1 MFSIAHF
8 LHDLLLFVTLLLSPP
23 VASHLWHLLNIL
35 QCEAQK
41 SAEEKNNNPT
51 LTLVT
56 GCLVCQLTHHNP
68 LVAHVTS
75 LAQAKTSNYP
85 VFFLFMVSSAIHWHC
100 PWTKLASWHFLFNT
114 GNFPLNPVNGPTTRT
129 SARWKI
135 KLPAVARTFQ
145 EQRQLGSRYYT
156 FECFRSV
163 MCVMLKDIPS
173 TESGRGSRGGS
184 ETKSIQCPRSHLGE
198 NEDKKHWHVYEE
210 LNTHKY
216 NGGDLQITGIGI
228 PEERRPQLLCSHL
241 SYHMF
246 SRESFYAPSG
256 L

>member
-85 VFFLFMVSSAIHWHC
+85 VFFFVHGVLSD
-100 PWTKLASWHFLFNT
+100 PLTL
-114 GNFPLNPVNGPTTRT
+114 PLNQTSQLALFVQHRKLPLWILWTARLLGRRLDERLNFQQWPELSRNSGSWAADITRLNVFVVLCAWCWKISRAQKAAEGLKGAQRQRASSVLAHTWGRTRT
-129 SARWKI
+129 K
-135 KLPAVARTFQ
+135 
-145 EQRQLGSRYYT
+145 
-156 FECFRSV
+156 
-163 MCVMLKDIPS
+163 
-173 TESGRGSRGGS
+173 
-184 ETKSIQCPRSHLGE
+184 
-198 NEDKKHWHVYEE
+198 
-210 LNTHKY
+210 NT
-216 NGGDLQITGIGI
+216 D
-228 PEERRPQLLCSHL
+228 
-241 SYHMF
+241 MF
-246 SRESFYAPSG
+246 MKN
-256 L
+256 